1 MCGILAL
8 VMLASLAAGC
18 GAPAPESPAPTRQ
31 VVPTATPLPPVQPT
45 PATTPTDAALELV
58 WWAPEFISPKAAPPS
73 GPLLEQY
80 LAEFEA
86 AAEGRVRVTP
96 VLKARYGKGG
106 LLDSLRTAQP
116 VAPSILPDIVS
127 LDLDELQQAVSL
139 GLLRP
144 LNAVDDRI
152 SGDLYPSVRAA
163 SQFDAGLMAV
173 PVALDLQHV
182 VYDKRVL
189 SRVPETWVGL
199 LSDRISYIFPA
210 AAPQLPSA
218 PSPVASLQRSILS
231 GYLSAGGLLD
241 PETRQLTLQEQPLLR
256 LLTFYA
262 DATAA
267 GLLPA
272 QAGEIANLDDIWGAY
287 TQGAAQLANASAR
300 RYLAERGSLSDIGF
314 AALPGWSGPA
324 GPVLNGWALAIVTQD
339 PVRQAAAVDFLEWL
353 LAPERVGKW
362 TQAAGWLPASPE
374 ALSVWGDDPYYDFLD
389 DQLRSAVAPPVGPDS
404 IQAAQRLQ
412 QAVLDV
418 LKGGSRPEDAARSAI
433 SPARQ

>member
-8 VMLASLAAGC
+8 VMLASLAGC
-18 GAPAPESPAPTRQ
+18 GGTAPETPVPTRQ
-31 VVPTATPLPPVQPT
+31 VAPTATSLPAVQPT
-45 PATTPTDAALELV
+45 PATTPTDTALVLT
-58 WWAPEFISPKAAPPS
+58 WWTPEFISPKAAPPS
-73 GPLLEQY
+73 GPLLERY

-86 AAEGRVRVTP
+86 AAEGKVRVTP

-127 LDLDELQQAVSL
+127 LDLDELHQAVSL

-144 LNAVDDRI
+144 MNALDDRI
-152 SGDLYPSVRAA
+152 DDGFYPAARAA
-163 SQFDAGLMAV
+163 GEFDAGLMAV
-173 PVALDLQHV
+173 PLALDLSHTI
-182 VYDKRVL
+182 YDRRAL

-210 AAPQLPSA
+210 AAPQLSSA
-218 PSPVASLQRSILS
+218 PSPVGSLQRSILS
-231 GYLSAGGLLD
+231 GYLSAGGMLE

-256 LLTFYA
+256 LLMFYA
-262 DATAA
+262 DATSA

-272 QAGEIANLDDIWGAY
+272 QADEIASLDDSWGAY
-287 TQGAAQLANASAR
+287 VQGQAQMANVSAR
-300 RYLAERGSLSDIGF
+300 RYLAERSSLSDAGF

-324 GPVLNGWALAIVTQD
+324 SPVLNGWALAIVTQD
-339 PVRQAAAVDFLEWL
+339 PMRQEAALGFLEWL
-353 LAPERVGKW
+353 LAPERVGNW

-389 DQLRSAVAPPVGPDS
+389 DSLRNAIAPPVGLDS
-404 IQAAQRLQ
+404 IQAAQRVQ

-418 LKGGSRPEDAARSAI
+418 LRGASRPEDAVRSAI